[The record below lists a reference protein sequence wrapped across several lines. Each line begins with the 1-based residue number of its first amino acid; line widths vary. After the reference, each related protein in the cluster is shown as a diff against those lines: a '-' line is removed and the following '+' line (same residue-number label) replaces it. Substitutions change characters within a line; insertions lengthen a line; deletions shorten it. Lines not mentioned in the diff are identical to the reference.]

1 MKTILLKILL
11 LFGFIFSTTFLF
23 GQDKCELSKLSKTD
37 KQILD
42 NFWNDFKGA
51 INSRDTQKL
60 ASLCS
65 FPFPCSYCKK
75 KITQTSFYESG
86 YKIFFED
93 NFIAEINK
101 YDSAKD
107 YFIYHGDFHQKH
119 KGCSY
124 IFSYSKG
131 KEIFFDVTKI
141 DNSYKITSTW
151 RKL

>member
-1 MKTILLKILL
+1 MISKFILLI
-11 LFGFIFSTTFLF
+11 GFILSTTFLF
-23 GQDKCELSKLSKTD
+23 GQDKCDLSKLSDTD
-37 KQILD
+37 KKILD
-42 NFWNDFKGA
+42 NFWSDFKGA

-65 FPFPCSYCKK
+65 FPFPCTYCKK
-75 KITQTSFYESG
+75 KITQSSFYESE

-93 NFIAEINK
+93 DFVKEINK
-101 YDSAKD
+101 HSSAED
-107 YFIYHGDFHQKH
+107 YFIFHGDFNQKH

-124 IFSYSKG
+124 VFSYSNR

-151 RKL
+151 KKF